1 MTPSASFDARP
12 GRASVAD
19 ALARTLLDMTTCPS
33 CDATLPGARCAGCGV
48 DLSGE
53 AGGRIWAL
61 GQQAV
66 LTLREREHI
75 VAGLRAEAARAA
87 AQAAPAQ
94 AAPAQAAPAQA
105 APAQAFPPGPPR
117 LPALPGSP
125 APARGPSVQSLLVG

>member
-19 ALARTLLDMTTCPS
+19 ALARTLLDITTCPS
-33 CDATLPGARCAGCGV
+33 CDATLSGARCAGCGV

-75 VAGLRAEAARAA
+75 VAGVRAEGPAPPP
-87 AQAAPAQ
+87 AAPPQ
-94 AAPAQAAPAQA
+94 ARPPPA
-105 APAQAFPPGPPR
+105 GPP
-117 LPALPGSP
+117 
-125 APARGPSVQSLLVG
+125 